1 MEILTVRGGGQKNFR
16 QGGRFS
22 GRANGNFSR
31 AGRGTLDEAGKIF
44 FIAKFESAMV
54 IKSSFIHVT
63 DQFRVSI
70 TTTQG
75 QNIDTL
81 HLYSK
86 FSPNNLGWK
95 NSPS

>member
-1 MEILTVRGGGQKNFR
+1 MEILTVRGGGQKILGTV
-16 QGGRFS
+16 GGSR

-44 FIAKFESAMV
+44 FIAKFASAMV
-54 IKSSFIHVT
+54 IKSSFIHVA

-75 QNIDTL
+75 QNIDAL

-86 FSPNNLGWK
+86 FSPNY
-95 NSPS
+95 

>member
-1 MEILTVRGGGQKNFR
+1 MVIFPEVAGG
-16 QGGRFS
+16 
-22 GRANGNFSR
+22 
-31 AGRGTLDEAGKIF
+31 THDEAGKIF

-75 QNIDTL
+75 QNIDAL

-86 FSPNNLGWK
+86 FSPNY
-95 NSPS
+95 